1 MTESR
6 PRLKGNRRANYEYF
20 NQKERRILVIG
31 DLHCP
36 FDLDAYLQH
45 CQRVY
50 AQYNCNQVVFIGDI
64 IDSHASSYHETDPD
78 GMSAGDELQFAIE
91 RVRRWR
97 DAFPVADVC
106 IGNHDRIVMRKAF
119 SSGVPKAWIK
129 SYNEV
134 LGTRWNWVESVMYD
148 DVLYEHGE
156 GGQAKTKAKNN
167 MLSSVCGHTHTE
179 AYCLWHVGKRYRVF
193 GMQVGCGIDFKSYA
207 AAYAKNFKRQAIG
220 CAVVL
225 GGHTAVNCLMDL

>member
-20 NQKERRILVIG
+20 NQKERRILVVG

-36 FDLDAYLQH
+36 FDLDAYLEH
-45 CQRVY
+45 CIEVY
-50 AQYNCNQVVFIGDI
+50 AKYNCNQVVFIGDI

-78 GMSAGDELQFAIE
+78 GMSAGDELKYAID

-134 LGTRWNWVESVMYD
+134 LGTKWNWVESVMYD

-220 CAVVL
+220 CGVVL